1 MRKKSI
7 ETIFHFDIIVFLD
20 VILNTSFVKIHITRL
35 ANEKGLSM
43 RNNHILNIPNIL
55 AAIRV
60 LLAPLM
66 FLFLVN
72 QSLFE
77 SVHPTWLNY
86 TAAFIFVLASAT
98 DFFDGYIARTF
109 DQVTVLGSILDPLA
123 DKMLTL
129 AGFLGLMMQG
139 VASPWAIYIILTREL
154 FITGLRVSAVSRG
167 LDISASWMGK
177 VKTVVQMIA
186 IGFLLMRWPGGEV
199 LLWIA
204 VFFTLY
210 SGYEYV
216 KEFAR
221 SIN

>member
-1 MRKKSI
+1 MAKPQ
-7 ETIFHFDIIVFLD
+7 IF
-20 VILNTSFVKIHITRL
+20 
-35 ANEKGLSM
+35 
-43 RNNHILNIPNIL
+43 NIPNIL
-55 AAIRV
+55 AFSRL
-60 LLAPLM
+60 LLAPVM

-72 QSLFE
+72 QDASIFAGIDT
-77 SVHPTWLNY
+77 TWLNF
-86 TAAFIFVLASAT
+86 TAAFIFVIASAT

-129 AGFLGLMMQG
+129 AGFLGLMILG
-139 VASPWAIYIILTREL
+139 AASPWAIFLIITREL
-154 FITGLRVSAVSRG
+154 FITGLRVSAVSQG

-186 IGFLLMRWPGGEV
+186 IGFLLMQWPGGEI

-204 VFFTLY
+204 VLLTLY

-216 KEFAR
+216 RDFFKNT
-221 SIN
+221 SLTL